1 MDKPNSKIM
10 KRIFFAILLLCNLT
24 FVANQAIAK
33 EPIKIIFDTD
43 MGNDVDD
50 VVALDMLYKYL
61 DEGAIDLLG
70 IISSKREGGSVKLID
85 AMNTLYGY
93 PNIPVGI
100 VKTYPE
106 EGYVCEDKTLNY
118 ADYTV
123 NAHNYK
129 HTITDW
135 DAVEDGY
142 KLIRKLLAAQPDKSV
157 TFVTVGF
164 STNMARLLQSKG
176 DEYSP
181 LDGKSLM
188 AQKAEKVVIMAG
200 NFHERKKEYNIY
212 KDHYAAV
219 RFVAECPVPMYFTD
233 FALGKSVLYP
243 YQTVE
248 NGFKYVENHPLVVAF
263 NYYSKMPYNRPLW
276 DPTAVLFAVE
286 GHKGYASLSKSGYV
300 TVDYAS
306 ITAFTEDKHSNRYY
320 YKFNDKQRAAMV
332 RRIVEL
338 TMRTPKKLNK

>member
-1 MDKPNSKIM
+1 M
-10 KRIFFAILLLCNLT
+10 KKLLIAIVALFTAT
-24 FVANQAIAK
+24 FYTNAA

-50 VVALDMLYKYL
+50 VVALDMFYKYM
-61 DEGAIDLLG
+61 DEGKVDLLG
-70 IISSKREGGSVKLID
+70 IISSKREGGSVKFID

-106 EGYVCEDKTLNY
+106 EGYVCTDKRLNY

-135 DAVEDGY
+135 NAVEDGY
-142 KLIRKLLAAQPDKSV
+142 KLIRKLLASQPDKSV

-164 STNMARLLQSKG
+164 STNMTRLLASAA

-200 NFHERKKEYNIY
+200 NFHERKKEYNVY
-212 KDHYAAV
+212 KDHFAAV
-219 RFVAECPVPMYFTD
+219 RFFAECPVPMYFSD
-233 FALGKSVLYP
+233 VVLGKSTLYP

-248 NGFKYVENHPLVVAF
+248 NGFKYTENHPLVVAF
-263 NYYSKMPYNRPLW
+263 NYYAQMPYNRPLW

-300 TVDYAS
+300 TVDQAS
-306 ITAFTEDKHSNRYY
+306 ITDFTEDKSSNRYY
-320 YKFNDKQRAAMV
+320 YKVNDKQRAAIV
-332 RRIVEL
+332 RHIVEL
-338 TMRTPKKLNK
+338 TERTPKIFQK

>member
-1 MDKPNSKIM
+1 MKKIF
-10 KRIFFAILLLCNLT
+10 IALSLLLAAT
-24 FVANQAIAK
+24 FTTNAA
-33 EPIKIIFDTD
+33 EPIKVIFDTD

-50 VVALDMLYKYL
+50 VVALDMFYKYL
-61 DEGAIDLLG
+61 DAGEVNLLG
-70 IISSKREGGSVKLID
+70 IISSKRELGSVKFID

-93 PNIPVGI
+93 PNIPVGL

-106 EGYVCEDKTLNY
+106 ENYICEDKRLNY

-123 NAHNYK
+123 SAHKYQ

-164 STNMARLLQSKG
+164 STNMARLLASKG

-181 LDGKSLM
+181 LDGKTLM
-188 AQKAEKVVIMAG
+188 EQKAEKVVIMAG
-200 NFHERKKEYNIY
+200 NFHVVKKEYNIY

-219 RFVAECPVPMYFTD
+219 RFIAECPVPMYFTD
-233 FALGKSVLYP
+233 FELGYSTLYP

-248 NGFKYVENHPLVVAF
+248 NAFNYVENHPLVVSF
-263 NYYSKMPYNRPLW
+263 NYYAQMPYNRPLW
-276 DPTAVLFAVE
+276 DPTAVLFAIE

-300 TVDYAS
+300 TVDQKS
-306 ITAFTEDKHSNRYY
+306 ITAFTEDKASNRYY
-320 YKFNDKQRAAMV
+320 YEVNDKQRAAIV
-332 RRIVEL
+332 RRIVEVTSTL
-338 TMRTPKKLNK
+338 PKKFQK

>member
-1 MDKPNSKIM
+1 M
-10 KRIFFAILLLCNLT
+10 KKLLIAIVALFTAT
-24 FVANQAIAK
+24 FYTNAA

-50 VVALDMLYKYL
+50 VVALDMFYKYM
-61 DEGAIDLLG
+61 DEGKVDLLG
-70 IISSKREGGSVKLID
+70 IISSKREGGSVKFID

-106 EGYVCEDKTLNY
+106 EGYVCTDKRLNY

-135 DAVEDGY
+135 NAVEDGY
-142 KLIRKLLAAQPDKSV
+142 KLIRKLLASQPDKSV

-164 STNMARLLQSKG
+164 STNMTRLLASAA

-200 NFHERKKEYNIY
+200 NFHERKKEYNVY
-212 KDHYAAV
+212 KDHFAAV
-219 RFVAECPVPMYFTD
+219 RFFAECPVPMYFSD
-233 FALGKSVLYP
+233 VVLGKSTLYP

-248 NGFKYVENHPLVVAF
+248 NGFKYTENHPLVVAF
-263 NYYSKMPYNRPLW
+263 NYYAQMPYNRPLW

-286 GHKGYASLSKSGYV
+286 GHKGYASLSKSGYL
-300 TVDYAS
+300 TVDQAS
-306 ITAFTEDKHSNRYY
+306 ITDFTEDKSSNRYY
-320 YKFNDKQRAAMV
+320 YKVNDKQRAAIV

-338 TMRTPKKLNK
+338 TERTPKIFQK

>member
-1 MDKPNSKIM
+1 MLCA
-10 KRIFFAILLLCNLT
+10 FA
-24 FVANQAIAK
+24 FVVNTATAK

-50 VVALDMLYKYL
+50 VVALDMFYKYM
-61 DEGAIDLLG
+61 DEGKVNLLG
-70 IISSKREGGSVKLID
+70 IISSKREGGSVKFID

-106 EGYVCEDKTLNY
+106 EGYVCEDTRLNY

-123 NAHNYK
+123 AAHNYK
-129 HTITDW
+129 HTIADW

-164 STNMARLLQSKG
+164 STNMARLLASKG
-176 DEYSP
+176 DEYSL

-200 NFHERKKEYNIY
+200 NFHEKKKEYNVY
-212 KDHYAAV
+212 KDHFAAV
-219 RFVAECPVPMYFTD
+219 RFFAECPVPMYFTD
-233 FALGKSVLYP
+233 VVLGKSTLYP

-248 NGFKYVENHPLVVAF
+248 RAFNYTENHPLVVAF
-263 NYYSKMPYNRPLW
+263 NYYAKMPYNRPLW

-300 TVDYAS
+300 TVDQKS
-306 ITAFTEDKHSNRYY
+306 ITDFTEDKGSNRYY
-320 YKFNDKQRAAMV
+320 YKVNDKQRAAIV
-332 RRIVEL
+332 RRIVEVTSRL
-338 TMRTPKKLNK
+338 PKKINK

>member
-1 MDKPNSKIM
+1 MKKLSLLIVALICAVVIANGAKPVK
-10 KRIFFAILLLCNLT
+10 
-24 FVANQAIAK
+24 V
-33 EPIKIIFDTD
+33 IFDTD

-50 VVALDMLYKYL
+50 VVALDMFYKYL
-61 DEGAIDLLG
+61 DRGEVELLG
-70 IISSKREGGSVKLID
+70 IISSKRELGSVKFID

-106 EGYVCEDKTLNY
+106 EGYVCEDKRLNY
-118 ADYTV
+118 ADYTI
-123 NAHNYK
+123 NQHNYK

-142 KLIRKLLAAQPDKSV
+142 KLIRKLLAAQEDKSV

-164 STNMARLLQSKG
+164 STNMARLLASKA

-188 AQKAEKVVIMAG
+188 AQKANKVVIMAG
-200 NFHERKKEYNIY
+200 NFHEKKKEYNVY
-212 KDHYAAV
+212 NDHFAAV
-219 RFVAECPVPMYFTD
+219 RFFAECPVPMYFTD
-233 FALGKSVLYP
+233 VVLGKSTLYP

-248 NGFKYVENHPLVVAF
+248 NAFNYVEHHPLVVSF
-263 NYYSKMPYNRPLW
+263 NYYAKMPYNRPLW

-286 GHKGYASLSKSGYV
+286 GHKGFASLSKSGYV
-300 TVDYAS
+300 TVDQKS
-306 ITAFTEDKHSNRYY
+306 ITDFTEDKGSNRYY
-320 YKFNDKQRAAMV
+320 YKVNDKQRAAIV
-332 RRIVEL
+332 RRIVEVTSTL
-338 TMRTPKKLNK
+338 PKNFQK